1 MKIIFIG
8 RTNKIFPFISLFP
21 PFSLFPYFHLFL
33 FISLFPSISN
43 SVYSQN
49 LDSLRQIVRSMNF
62 EVPTLTPIPAS
73 VAGTKIA
80 KTLDLNGTWKFN
92 PDNQD
97 ISKAKDI
104 QIPGEWEMQGFKV
117 AKGQT
122 ATYWKS
128 FTVPEDWKGNRIKIR
143 FYGVSSYGVVKVNGK
158 TVGSHEGSF
167 VAFEFDIT
175 DAVKIGENTLEVDV
189 QCETIS
195 DQLAC
200 TSQYAA
206 HPVGGILR
214 KIILFTVPSTHISD
228 FSWKVNFDPQY
239 NDAFLNIQS
248 KIVFDNQSVKQAS
261 LKFEIKEMKGK
272 PVNMDKTTFDIP
284 VDQKFSDLNCRLKV
298 KSPQKWDPEHPN
310 LYILTTSLVV
320 DGKVLQSNRQK
331 IGFRQVEIR
340 GNQLFIN
347 NNPTKLRG
355 VNRHEVHP
363 LTGRSLN
370 PALCRKDVEL
380 FRAGNCNY
388 IRTSHY
394 PPSEEFLEACDELG
408 MFVES
413 ESSLCWIEHGASP
426 IWKTWNYLDTKYLP
440 FMVRANMENVLSG
453 RQHPCII
460 IWSLGNESRW
470 SPLWERVLS
479 EVKKLDPSRPTSFHD
494 QCWGNY
500 NNAKSQADVANYHY
514 PGLNGPAECEKEK
527 ARPTLFGEY
536 MHVQCYARRELE
548 TDPSVRSDAWANT
561 LKQMVDSVYQYPAC
575 LGGAIWS
582 GVDDIF
588 HLSENQICG
597 YGPWGPIDGWRREK
611 PEYIGM
617 KKSYAPVIISNLETA
632 KVVNGKLKLEIEN
645 RFNTLN
651 INDIKIYAKLGS
663 QVFNVKANIAP
674 LSKGAAIL
682 DMSGAA
688 KSGLLKLTFTDPRG
702 FVCQEEIIQIGERAI
717 PTGPKTKVNLVL
729 TENSNSFVIQS
740 GKLVFT
746 VNKTDGTFGCTS
758 LTGDSYITNGG
769 KMTLIPFNGDDGG
782 APGIAANNYTQDIKP
797 LDYNLNEILK
807 VNSISAVQNSEGSVH
822 VSIKGSFENKLD
834 GLQEFVFNTDGTLS
848 VSYDF
853 KTLVDFTGKNL
864 LRQFGMLFTL
874 PRSFDELTWNRKG
887 LWTVYSETD
896 INRLNGSA
904 KALPVDLKYVEVPRQ
919 IPTGDWMDFANKLG
933 TNDFRSTKDHI
944 LNASLKNHQNTEII
958 VQSDGSQS
966 ARSWVDGNQIRF
978 LIAGLNGPGSCHF
991 FTGPRPELKKGEHLK
1006 GNFKMEFV
1014 SGSLNR

>member
-1 MKIIFIG
+1 MKNRFIK
-8 RTNKIFPFISLFP
+8 RTNQLFPFISLFP
-21 PFSLFPYFHLFL
+21 PISIFL
-33 FISLFPSISN
+33 FISLFLSISI
-43 SVYSQN
+43 SVHSQN
-49 LDSLRQIVRSMNF
+49 LDSLRQIVRTMNF
-62 EVPTLTPIPAS
+62 EVPVLTPIPSS
-73 VAGTKIA
+73 VAGTKTA
-80 KTLDLNGTWKFN
+80 KISELNGTWKFN

-97 ISKAKDI
+97 VSKAKNI
-104 QIPGEWEMQGFKV
+104 QVPGEWEMQGFKV
-117 AKGQT
+117 PKGQT

-128 FTVPEDWKGNRIKIR
+128 FTIPEGWKGNRIKIR
-143 FYGVSSYGVVKVNGK
+143 FYGVSSFGVVKVNGK
-158 TVGSHEGSF
+158 TVGTHEGSF

-206 HPVGGILR
+206 HPIGGILR
-214 KIILFTVPSTHISD
+214 KVLLFTVPANHISD
-228 FSWKVNFDPQY
+228 FSWSVQFDKLY
-239 NDAFLNIQS
+239 KDAALNIKS
-248 KIVFDNQSVKQAS
+248 KIDFGNNNLKQAS
-261 LKFEIKEMKGK
+261 LNFELVDPKGK
-272 PVNMDKTTFDIP
+272 TVPLEKSSFEVTVGQGSGEM
-284 VDQKFSDLNCRLKV
+284 NCSIQV

-310 LYILTTSLVV
+310 LYILKTSLVV
-320 DGKVLQSNRQK
+320 DGRVLQSNNQK

-426 IWKTWNYLDTKYLP
+426 IWKTWNYLDSKYLS
-440 FMVRANMENVLSG
+440 FMVRANMENLLAG

-479 EVKKLDPSRPTSFHD
+479 EVKKLDTSRPTSFHD

-500 NNAKSQADVANYHY
+500 NNAKSSADVSNYHY

-561 LKQMVDSVYQYPAC
+561 LKQMVDSVYRYPAC

-611 PEYIGM
+611 PEYTGM
-617 KKSYAPVIISNLETA
+617 KKSYSPVIITNLESA

-645 RFNTLN
+645 RYNSLN
-651 INDIKIYAKLGS
+651 INDLKIEAKMGS
-663 QVFNVKANIAP
+663 QVFKVNANIAP
-674 LSKGAAIL
+674 LSKGAAVL
-682 DMSGAA
+682 DMVGAA
-688 KSGLLKLTFTDPRG
+688 KSGFLKLTFNDPRG
-702 FVCQEEIIQIGERAI
+702 FVCQEEIIQIGEKPVPI
-717 PTGPKTKVNLVL
+717 GSKIKVNLVL
-729 TENSNSFVIQS
+729 NETANSFMIQS

-746 VNKTDGTFGCTS
+746 VNKSDGSFGCIS
-758 LTGDSYITNGG
+758 PSGDSYITNGG

-807 VNSISAVQNSEGSVH
+807 VNSISAVQNPEGSVR
-822 VSIKGSFENKLD
+822 VVIKGNFENKLD
-834 GLQEFVFNTDGTLS
+834 GSQEFEFNTDGSFS

-853 KTLVDFTGKNL
+853 RALVDFTSKNL
-864 LRQFGMLFTL
+864 LRQFGMLLTL
-874 PRSFDELTWNRKG
+874 PRSFDELTWDRKG
-887 LWTVYSETD
+887 LWTVYPGND
-896 INRLNGSA
+896 INRLNGTA
-904 KALPVDLKYVEVPRQ
+904 KALPVDLKYVEVPQ
-919 IPTGDWMDFANKLG
+919 QVPAGDWKDFANKLG
-933 TNDFRSTKDHI
+933 SNDFRSTKDHI
-944 LNASLKNHQNTEII
+944 FKASLKNNQNSEII

-991 FTGPRPELKKGEHLK
+991 FTGPRPEIKKGEHLT
-1006 GNFKMEFV
+1006 GNFRMEFL
-1014 SGSLNR
+1014 SGSLNK

>member
-1 MKIIFIG
+1 MKNHYIG

-21 PFSLFPYFHLFL
+21 TISLFPYFHLFL

-43 SVYSQN
+43 FAYSQN
-49 LDSLRQIVRSMNF
+49 LDSLRQIVHSMNF
-62 EVPTLTPIPAS
+62 EVPTLTPNPES
-73 VAGTKIA
+73 VTGTKIA
-80 KTLDLNGTWKFN
+80 KTSELNGTWKFN
-92 PDNQD
+92 PVNQD

-104 QIPGEWEMQGFKV
+104 QVPGEWEMQGFRV
-117 AKGQT
+117 VKGQT

-128 FTVPEDWKGNRIKIR
+128 FTVPEDWKGNRVKIR
-143 FYGVSSYGVVKVNGK
+143 FYGVSSNGVVKVNGK
-158 TVGSHEGSF
+158 TVGMHEGSF

-175 DAVKIGENTLEVDV
+175 DAVKSGKNTLEVDV

-214 KIILFTVPSTHISD
+214 KVLLFTVPATPISD
-228 FSWKVNFDPQY
+228 FSWSVQFDKMFK
-239 NDAFLNIQS
+239 DAALNIKS
-248 KIVFDNQSVKQAS
+248 KIDFGNPTLNQAS
-261 LKFEIKEMKGK
+261 LHFELVDPNGK
-272 PVNMDKTTFDIP
+272 TVTLDKSSFQIP
-284 VDQKFSDLNCRLKV
+284 VGQGSSEINCSLQV
-298 KSPQKWDPEHPN
+298 NSPQKWDPEHPN
-310 LYILTTSLVV
+310 LYVLTTSLVV
-320 DGKVLQSNRQK
+320 DGKVLQCNRQK
-331 IGFRQVEIR
+331 IGFRQVEIL
-340 GNQLFIN
+340 GNQLFVN

-355 VNRHEVHP
+355 VNRHEVYP

-370 PALCRKDVEL
+370 PALCRRDVEL

-479 EVKKLDPSRPTSFHD
+479 EVKKLDTSRPTSFHD

-561 LKQMVDSVYQYPAC
+561 LKQMVDSVYRYPAC

-617 KKSYAPVIISNLETA
+617 KKSYAPVIITNLETA

-645 RFNTLN
+645 RYNTLN
-651 INDIKIYAKLGS
+651 INDLKIEAKMGS
-663 QVFNVKANIAP
+663 RVFKVNANIAA
-674 LSKGAAIL
+674 LRKGAAIL
-682 DMSGAA
+682 DMAGAA

-702 FVCQEEIIQIGERAI
+702 FVCQEEIIQIGETKL
-717 PTGPKTKVNLVL
+717 PTKSKIKVHPVL
-729 TENSNSFVIQS
+729 TENTNSFNIQS

-746 VNKTDGTFGCTS
+746 VNKNDGTFSCTS
-758 LTGDSYITNGG
+758 TTSDSYITNGG

-782 APGIAANNYTQDIKP
+782 APGIAVNNYTQDIKP
-797 LDYNLNEILK
+797 LDYNLSEILK
-807 VNSISAVQNSEGSVH
+807 VNSISAVQNSDGSVH
-822 VSIKGSFENKLD
+822 VSINGIFENKLD
-834 GLQEFVFNTDGTLS
+834 GSQDLVFNSDGTLS

-853 KTLVDFTGKNL
+853 KALVNFTGKNL
-864 LRQFGMLFTL
+864 LRQFGILFTL
-874 PRSFDELTWNRKG
+874 PRSFDELTWDRKG
-887 LWTVYSETD
+887 LWTVYPEID

-904 KALPVDLKYVEVPRQ
+904 KALPVDLKYVEVPQ
-919 IPTGDWMDFANKLG
+919 KAPSGDWKDFANKLG

-944 LNASLKNHQNTEII
+944 FKASLRNNQNSEII

-966 ARSWVDGNQIRF
+966 ARSWVDASQIQF

-991 FTGPRPELKKGEHLK
+991 FTGPRPEIKKGGHLS